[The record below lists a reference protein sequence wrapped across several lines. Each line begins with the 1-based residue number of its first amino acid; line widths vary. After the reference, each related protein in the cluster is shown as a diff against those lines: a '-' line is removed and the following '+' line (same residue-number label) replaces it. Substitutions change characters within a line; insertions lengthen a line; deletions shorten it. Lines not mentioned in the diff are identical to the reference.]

1 MEVSSVSF
9 HVVLVVFALV
19 LEFNVLAAFSQSVDS
34 DFTFTLPSGR
44 RECFYQTMKKHASLE
59 IEYQV
64 LDGAGLD
71 VDFHIA
77 SPTGEILYNDY
88 RKSDGVH
95 TVETEDGDYM
105 FCFDNTFSAVSEKII
120 FFELIL
126 DNMETDEDPEDW
138 KEYVHGTDMLDM
150 KLEDIMVRVYQ
161 VNFKPFMSASST
173 LARLSKS
180 VHLQTVLKAFE
191 ARDRNLQESN
201 FDRVNFWSVTNL
213 IVMVIVSAV
222 QVFLVRSLFED
233 KRKIRT

>member
-1 MEVSSVSF
+1 MDILKVAFYVLL
-9 HVVLVVFALV
+9 VVLALV
-19 LEFNVLAAFSQSVDS
+19 LEKFAVLAAFTQSMDS
-34 DFTFTLPSGR
+34 DFTFTLPPGR
-44 RECFYQTMKKHASLE
+44 KECFFQTMKKDASLE

-71 VDFHIA
+71 VDFYIA
-77 SPTGEILYNDY
+77 SPTGQILYNDY

-105 FCFDNTFSAVSEKII
+105 FCFDNTFSTVSEKII

-126 DNMETDEDPEDW
+126 DNMDTDEDPDDW

-150 KLEDIMVRVYQ
+150 KLEDIMDTINNV
-161 VNFKPFMSASST
+161 K
-173 LARLSKS
+173 ARLSKS
-180 VHLQTVLKAFE
+180 VHIQTLLRAFE

-233 KRKIRT
+233 KRKLRT

>member
-1 MEVSSVSF
+1 MEIPRAAF
-9 HVVLVVFALV
+9 EVLLIVFALV
-19 LEFNVLAAFSQSVDS
+19 LEKFAALAAFSQSMDS
-34 DFTFTLPSGR
+34 DFTFTLPPGR
-44 RECFYQTMKKHASLE
+44 KECFFQTMKAQASLE

-71 VDFHIA
+71 VDFYIA
-77 SPTGEILYNDY
+77 SPSGQILYNDY

-126 DNMETDEDPEDW
+126 DNMDADEDPDDW

-150 KLEDIMVRVYQ
+150 KLEDIMDTINNV
-161 VNFKPFMSASST
+161 K
-173 LARLSKS
+173 ARLSKS
-180 VHLQTVLKAFE
+180 VHIQTVLRAFE

-201 FDRVNFWSVTNL
+201 FDRVNFWSITNL
-213 IVMVIVSAV
+213 VVMVIVSAV

-233 KRKIRT
+233 KRKTRT